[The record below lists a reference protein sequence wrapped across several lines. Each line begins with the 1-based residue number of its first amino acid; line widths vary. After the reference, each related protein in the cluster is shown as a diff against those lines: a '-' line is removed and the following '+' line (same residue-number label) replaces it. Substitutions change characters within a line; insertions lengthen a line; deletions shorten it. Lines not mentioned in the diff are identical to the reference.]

1 MQEVLI
7 KNYKNRVSLIKYYE
21 KQDVRV
27 STMYLLVQKN
37 NLMSLIKKAGCLRTV
52 ALISYKQR

>member
-37 NLMSLIKKAGCLRTV
+37 NLMSLIKKQAV
-52 ALISYKQR
+52 